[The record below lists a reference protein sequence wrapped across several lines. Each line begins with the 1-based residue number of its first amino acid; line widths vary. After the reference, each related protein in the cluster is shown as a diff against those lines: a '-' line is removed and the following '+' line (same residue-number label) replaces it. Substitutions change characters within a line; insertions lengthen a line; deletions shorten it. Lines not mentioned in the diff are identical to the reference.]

1 MRKADL
7 HVHTCA
13 SGRDHVPWD
22 PEQVFSLAKVQGLT
36 ALAFTEHDNIDSISA
51 GRRLSFVYGVT
62 FLPGIEITSS
72 WRGEPAHVLGYFPNG
87 VLSLKYFL
95 ADVVSSERRRFHLAM
110 LEDLQQRG
118 AAVTIAEYDAEV
130 GAQEHVQ
137 PRSLYNLLLK
147 KGVLSRWKDYVAMTE
162 ASGVQPRRPP
172 FPEVIRV
179 CHEAGG
185 IAVVAHPG
193 HDTGVVYTFD
203 AEDIAALA
211 AEGLDG
217 VEVFHPAHT
226 KGQEDYYA
234 RLADDLG
241 LVKTGGSDMH
251 LPSPDPE
258 KIVGGTYCDWDE
270 VLQYL
275 ER

>member
-1 MRKADL
+1 M
-7 HVHTCA
+7 
-13 SGRDHVPWD
+13 
-22 PEQVFSLAKVQGLT
+22 
-36 ALAFTEHDNIDSISA
+36 AFTEHDNIDSIA
-51 GRRLSFVYGVT
+51 EGRRLSTVYGVT
-62 FLPGIEITSS
+62 FLPGVEITSR
-72 WRGEPAHVLGYFPNG
+72 WRGEPAHVLGFFPDG
-87 VLSLKYFL
+87 VLSSLEGLL
-95 ADVVSSERRRFHLAM
+95 ADVVWSERRRFQIAV
-110 LEDLQQRG
+110 LEDLQRRG
-118 AAVTIAEYDAEV
+118 TAVTIAEYDAEV
-130 GAQEHVQ
+130 GAQEHAQ

-147 KGVLSRWKDYVAMTE
+147 KGVLSSLEDYAAMTE

-172 FPEVIRV
+172 FPEVIRA

-203 AEDIAALA
+203 AEDITALA

-226 KGQEDYYA
+226 TAQEDDYA
-234 RLADDLG
+234 RLADRLG

-258 KIVGGTYCDWDE
+258 KMVGGTYCDWDE

-275 ER
+275 EG